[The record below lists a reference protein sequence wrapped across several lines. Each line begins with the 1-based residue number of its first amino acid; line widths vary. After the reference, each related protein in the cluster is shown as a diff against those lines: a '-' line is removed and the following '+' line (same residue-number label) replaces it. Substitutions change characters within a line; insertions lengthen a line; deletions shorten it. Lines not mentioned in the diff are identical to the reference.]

1 MKEDIHIVGPHAGGK
16 LAIEFGPRSN
26 YVSNYGSHLIKLG
39 KNKQNPPD
47 FSAFK
52 FSSVQGCESQLLS
65 GYYHFFRLKRSKR
78 LCLESILRENCLLVE
93 KLSPSE
99 CIYSAL
105 QNGDVPLMAPAVL
118 DSSREGL
125 QKLTGEAM
133 RPSDVSRD
141 NDDINGENSS
151 GSDAEYMK
159 LLPFALSFSAAPTF
173 FLRLYLKLLMNHSV
187 SKVSFVELNQEKST
201 ETASILAQSNIAI
214 LDCSKND
221 VGFHTSQ
228 EAPSRESPCDR
239 YLHCAKDDQA
249 VQLVVCGC
257 ADLRTPEDN
266 QSSDLHAGRIHIG
279 VAVGKETNAAS
290 DKTSRPPLDGER
302 ITNGACPSLN
312 GIKIDTPHYN
322 EGDKPAND
330 GSLRGLPPTGM
341 ACDMKSSLVPSPN
354 PTAPR
359 SVWHCSRSS
368 SFYGHFSRGWS
379 DAKSD
384 GSLNSFGNGPK
395 KPRTHVTYSY
405 PSGASG
411 SSSKPQQ
418 RTIPHERI
426 RTPNEKRASD
436 VAQVPQR
443 NWELLSCHANLLIT
457 VGDKGW
463 RESGAEVV
471 LELVENEWNL
481 AVKVSGTTK
490 YSHKAHQFLQ
500 PGSTNRYTH
509 AMMWREG
516 KEWTLKFSDRSQWA
530 LLKEIHEECYN
541 RNFHAASVKN
551 IPIPGVRVVEDY
563 DDSGM
568 ELSFRSSA
576 IYFQQVE
583 TDIEMALNPSR
594 VPYNMD
600 SDDARWISSRQSSSD
615 VNDNG
620 YGHIYVEMFER
631 TMDMF
636 EKKAHA
642 LQRDHFTSEEMDD
655 LKGIYEHWRQ
665 KRQKKGMPL
674 IRLLQVPPM
683 FAFCMKPRGLEVPN
697 KGSKQRSQ
705 KRFSVTGQSNGF
717 HGDQDSF
724 HAFGRRLNGPSFGD
738 DRAIYLG
745 HNYGHVDNSQM
756 AQTSPLGYSPRDVPG
771 QGYFPIGNDGFNRN
785 YPPRLQRYKSKK
797 SGAIASPRH
806 SQVVTAYSRGAT
818 SSKKN
823 TLHRNSHQQFSSEG
837 SQRPSS
843 EQWDQ
848 IDMDE
853 YKLLDAS
860 GLAQHER
867 PQRLL
872 CKANVAVHRAVVA
885 LLTAEAMKASS
896 EDRKDDG
903 QVI

>member
-1 MKEDIHIVGPHAGGK
+1 MACESNGEVKFVS
-16 LAIEFGPRSN
+16 LRSPITS
-26 YVSNYGSHLIKLG
+26 VR
-39 KNKQNPPD
+39 
-47 FSAFK
+47 FK
-52 FSSVQGCESQLLS
+52 FSSVQGCESQLVF
-65 GYYHFFRLKRSKR
+65 GYYNFLRLKRSKR

-99 CIYSAL
+99 CTYSAL
-105 QNGDVPLMAPAVL
+105 QNGDVPLLAPAVL
-118 DSSREGL
+118 GL
-125 QKLTGEAM
+125 FA
-133 RPSDVSRD
+133 R
-141 NDDINGENSS
+141 
-151 GSDAEYMK
+151 GSDAEYMM

-173 FLRLYLKLLMNHSV
+173 FLRLHLKLLMNHSV
-187 SKVSFVELNQEKST
+187 SKISFVELNQEKST

-214 LDCSKND
+214 DDCSKND

-257 ADLRTPEDN
+257 ADLRTPEDI

-279 VAVGKETNAAS
+279 AAVGGDEV
-290 DKTSRPPLDGER
+290 GQR

-341 ACDMKSSLVPSPN
+341 ACDMNGSLVPSPN

-368 SFYGHFSRGWS
+368 SFYGNFSRGWS

-418 RTIPHERI
+418 RTIPHKRI

-436 VAQVPQR
+436 VARVPQR
-443 NWELLSCHANLLIT
+443 NWELLSCHGNLLIT

-541 RNFHAASVKN
+541 RNFRAASVKN

-563 DDSGM
+563 DDNGM

-594 VPYNMD
+594 VLYDMD

-636 EKKAHA
+636 EKKDHA

-655 LKGIYEHWRQ
+655 LKLGAGPV
-665 KRQKKGMPL
+665 KRRKKGMPL
-674 IRLLQVPPM
+674 IRLLQPPLWEMYQQQLREWELALNKGNSAASDGCQKASAAERPPM
-683 FAFCMKPRGLEVPN
+683 FAFCMKPRGLT
-697 KGSKQRSQ
+697 KQRSQ

-745 HNYGHVDNSQM
+745 HNYGHADNSQM

-771 QGYFPIGNDGFNRN
+771 QGCFPIGNNGLNRN

-823 TLHRNSHQQFSSEG
+823 TLHWNSHQQFSSEG

-848 IDMDE
+848 MDMDE

-860 GLAQHER
+860 GAALYASNLAKLKRER

-872 CKANVAVHRAVVA
+872 CKADVAVHRAVVS
-885 LLTAEAMKASS
+885 LVTAEAMKVSS
-896 EDRKDDG
+896 EDRKDYG

>member
-1 MKEDIHIVGPHAGGK
+1 
-16 LAIEFGPRSN
+16 
-26 YVSNYGSHLIKLG
+26 
-39 KNKQNPPD
+39 
-47 FSAFK
+47 
-52 FSSVQGCESQLLS
+52 
-65 GYYHFFRLKRSKR
+65 
-78 LCLESILRENCLLVE
+78 
-93 KLSPSE
+93 
-99 CIYSAL
+99 
-105 QNGDVPLMAPAVL
+105 
-118 DSSREGL
+118 
-125 QKLTGEAM
+125 M

-141 NDDINGENSS
+141 DDDINGGNSS

-173 FLRLYLKLLMNHSV
+173 FLRLHLKLLMNHSV
-187 SKVSFVELNQEKST
+187 SKISFVELNQEKST

-214 LDCSKND
+214 DDCSKND

-279 VAVGKETNAAS
+279 AAVVGDEV
-290 DKTSRPPLDGER
+290 GQ
-302 ITNGACPSLN
+302 
-312 GIKIDTPHYN
+312 IDTPHYN

-341 ACDMKSSLVPSPN
+341 ACDMNGSLVPSPN

-405 PSGASG
+405 PSRASG

-418 RTIPHERI
+418 RTIPHKRI
-426 RTPNEKRASD
+426 RTNEKRASD
-436 VAQVPQR
+436 VARVPQR

-541 RNFHAASVKN
+541 RNFRAASVKN
-551 IPIPGVRVVEDY
+551 ILIPGVRLVEDY
-563 DDSGM
+563 DYNGM

-594 VPYNMD
+594 VLYDMD

-620 YGHIYVEMFER
+620 YGHISVEMFER

-642 LQRDHFTSEEMDD
+642 LQSDHFTSEEMDD
-655 LKGIYEHWRQ
+655 LKLGAGPV

-674 IRLLQVPPM
+674 IRLLQPPLWEMYQQQLREWELALNKGNSAASDGCQKASAAERPPM
-683 FAFCMKPRGLEVPN
+683 FAFCMKPRGL
-697 KGSKQRSQ
+697 SKQRSQ

-724 HAFGRRLNGPSFGD
+724 HAFVNNLDVVIFLFLSGRRLNGPSFGD
-738 DRAIYLG
+738 DRAVYLG
-745 HNYGHVDNSQM
+745 PNYGHADNSQM

-797 SGAIASPRH
+797 SGAVASPRH

-818 SSKKN
+818 GNNKN
-823 TLHRNSHQQFSSEG
+823 THHWNSHQQFSSEG

-843 EQWDQ
+843 EQWDRM
-848 IDMDE
+848 DMDE

-860 GLAQHER
+860 GAARYASNLAKLKRER
-867 PQRLL
+867 AQRLL
-872 CKANVAVHRAVVA
+872 CKADVAVHRAVVA
-885 LLTAEAMKASS
+885 LMTAEAMKASS

-903 QVI
+903 